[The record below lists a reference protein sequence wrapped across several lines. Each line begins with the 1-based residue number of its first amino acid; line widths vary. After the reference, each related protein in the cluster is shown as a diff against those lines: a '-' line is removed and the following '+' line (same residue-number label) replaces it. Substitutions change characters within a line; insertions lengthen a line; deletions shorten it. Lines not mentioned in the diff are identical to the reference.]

1 MKVRFMDCTAN
12 VFRVVALLVAC
23 VVTLPARSSAGAVE
37 PGAGESEPDDA
48 SGEPQRSKSHRSKA
62 TSLDD
67 ELLVGLDGDPVDGID
82 EAKRDSS
89 AAKRSSSGG
98 IDDELLRGLGD
109 GEDVQLEGDQDPL
122 STISGRMHEVERLI
136 ADANAGE
143 GTQDKQRQ
151 ISAEMEKLI
160 RQLQKQ
166 CQACKQA
173 SSKRQRNAGSSRAGQ
188 NDQAQRASDQA
199 ARDSSNRLDE
209 KKAEKPDVA
218 AMREMVKAA
227 WGHLPEHLRQQME
240 QSPSVEFLPQYLVLI
255 EDYFKVLAKGQRRK
269 GER

>member
-1 MKVRFMDCTAN
+1 MKVRFMDCAAN
-12 VFRVVALLVAC
+12 VIRVVALLVVC
-23 VVTLPARSSAGAVE
+23 FVTLPARSIAGAIE
-37 PGAGESEPDDA
+37 PAAGESESDDA
-48 SGEPQRSKSHRSKA
+48 SDEPQRSRV

-67 ELLVGLDGDPVDGID
+67 ELLEGLDGDPIDGID
-82 EAKRDSS
+82 EAKCDSP
-89 AAKRSSSGG
+89 AAKQTSSGG

-109 GEDVQLEGDQDPL
+109 GEDVQLEGGQDPL

-136 ADANAGE
+136 ADADTGE
-143 GTQDKQRQ
+143 GTQDKQRL

-173 SSKRQRNAGSSRAGQ
+173 SSKRQRNTGSSRAGQ

-227 WGHLPEHLRQQME
+227 WGHLPDHLRQQME

-255 EDYFKVLAKGQRRK
+255 EDYFKVLAKGERRK
-269 GER
+269 GSGDEERR